1 MARAMEATER
11 RDWPAALEA
20 LDACLA
26 MDEKYNEDANCL
38 HDRSICLFH
47 LGKKSEALAG
57 LDSALA
63 LDPNYSYRY
72 ASRAWMRNATGDIH
86 GAIEDYR
93 KAIELDPEDA
103 IAHNNL
109 GLLEEQLGY
118 RSQAKE
124 RFAIADELSGILQDR
139 GIDVRPGEPENLIDN
154 AAMGPTE
161 AAQPEDMTT
170 PQTRPE
176 LPKWRSFVRETLFT
190 KKGRQEFL
198 DFIRN
203 GFKL

>member
-1 MARAMEATER
+1 MEATER

-20 LDACLA
+20 LDACMA

-57 LDSALA
+57 LDAALA
-63 LDPNYSYRY
+63 LDPDYSYRY
-72 ASRAWMRNATGDIH
+72 ASRGWMRNATGDIH

-124 RFAIADELSGILQDR
+124 RFAIADELSGILSDR
-139 GIDVRPGEPENLIDN
+139 GIDVRPGEPEASEMN
-154 AAMGPTE
+154 PVE
-161 AAQPEDMTT
+161 ASRPEDMAT
-170 PQTRPE
+170 PQTRQK
-176 LPKWRSFVRETLFT
+176 LSKWRSFVWETLFT

>member
-1 MARAMEATER
+1 MEATGR
-11 RDWPAALEA
+11 RDWSAALKA

-47 LGKKSEALAG
+47 LGNKSEALAG
-57 LDSALA
+57 LDAALA

-72 ASRAWMRNATGDIH
+72 ASRGWMRNATGDIH

-124 RFAIADELSGILQDR
+124 RFAIADELSGILSDR
-139 GIDVRPGEPENLIDN
+139 GIGVRPDESEPMKMNSV
-154 AAMGPTE
+154 E
-161 AAQPEDMTT
+161 ASQPEDMPP
-170 PQTRPE
+170 PQTRQK
-176 LPKWRSFVRETLFT
+176 LSKWSSFVWETLFT

>member
-1 MARAMEATER
+1 MEATGR
-11 RDWPAALEA
+11 RDWSAALKA

-57 LDSALA
+57 LDAALA
-63 LDPNYSYRY
+63 LDPDYSYRY
-72 ASRAWMRNATGDIH
+72 ASRGWMRNATGDIH

-124 RFAIADELSGILQDR
+124 RFAIADELSGILSDR
-139 GIDVRPGEPENLIDN
+139 GIDVRPGEPEPSEMN
-154 AAMGPTE
+154 PVE
-161 AAQPEDMTT
+161 ASRPEDMAT
-170 PQTRPE
+170 PQTRQK
-176 LPKWRSFVRETLFT
+176 LSKWRSFVRETLFT